1 MLGPRAPV
9 HKVREV
15 GPSGY
20 MDPAVLDEDRTA
32 AARADETNRQA
43 MPWCNIRSRMDT
55 RTKWVIGILLF
66 LALVL
71 LVIGGIMAIASPP
84 DACC

>member
-1 MLGPRAPV
+1 
-9 HKVREV
+9 
-15 GPSGY
+15 

-32 AARADETNRQA
+32 ALRAAGRYRPLC
-43 MPWCNIRSRMDT
+43 MMRRHMDAK
-55 RTKWVIGILLF
+55 TKWVIAILLF
-66 LALVL
+66 LVLVL